1 MPTVLIVDDDKYTQ
15 TVLHTAF
22 SQDVA
27 FAGLEVQA
35 ITADNG
41 EDGLAAFREH
51 RPQVVATDLRMPR
64 MDGVALCRAI
74 RAEPGGADV
83 HLIAM
88 SGASRDAAA
97 ADTVRRELGADVFA
111 KPYQL
116 RDMAAYIAALLAGD
130 KPRAKTAAA
139 TSNEVQSGDL
149 SEQPLP
155 ALLFGLLEDQ
165 ATGELTLRRGR
176 VDKRIELMVGHPLSV
191 WSSAREEAL
200 GAFLVLLGII
210 RESDLKRALQ
220 WAARRKDKVSEALI
234 NLGIVTPENMVSHLT
249 MHTCHKLVQTL
260 RWPDGTWQ
268 FQPHRQSP
276 SGPRG
281 NPIDMI
287 PLVLQGLRHTTSF
300 DMLPERVVALDGKPL
315 TLTPR
320 GHRLLPSVRQYLSS
334 KLADEW
340 TEGNTTG
347 ALLAAGVERGELYA
361 TIDALLLCGAVRAHD
376 RVPGHVPAQDSGPLS
391 GRGDETSS
399 RDSSDFSVEELS
411 EHSQHQ
417 RAGRGSEEAARELY
431 AMLFDDPGIM
441 SPVHVGELP
450 IELPDEDDLD
460 SRSADSGVI
469 EVATLKRTVDTVTA
483 ESESNY
489 ARRLVLK
496 EYLRIQGR
504 DYYELL
510 EVERGASGAVITQ
523 AVTKRRTKFSLD
535 WFARYDLGRD
545 YAKLEEIHAAYDRA
559 ERVLA
564 DPEKRAAYDR
574 SLSGGERRHSEP
586 GLIAEISFH
595 AGLDLLQH
603 GSYEGAVEKLEAA
616 VAASPDEADYHAA
629 LGWARYLK
637 GNRTARAADIAR
649 PHLNQGLAINPDH
662 ALSHEYKGLISAEQ
676 GTDEEEV
683 IFHLERAL
691 YADPGRTEALAALE
705 TIWKRRGELR
715 PLERQYRRLIYH
727 IARSDPKR
735 ECQLWMKL
743 AELYRNELQEP
754 ANARIAYESAARL
767 APSDQSVQE
776 ALAELDRGAP
786 ERFAERRASLRRQWR
801 REPVNPEAGRVLMR
815 AALAAN
821 HPDAAFLAASALVAR
836 GCADEEAEA
845 FYLRH
850 RPRFVIR
857 AQRQLDAQLW
867 EHLRHPYD
875 SLALGTLFALI
886 APAVER
892 SFPLG
897 PEDLDV
903 DATMIVAEADL
914 PEAFVRV
921 RAYVAHMLGVP
932 TPRVFVR
939 PDFGHQIHVGALGP
953 PVLLAGDEAL
963 TSPERTELSFRLGRA
978 MTYLLP
984 GRTIAGSRPARLLKT
999 AVLAMFA
1006 QLHPGAGMEDPS
1018 GQLAQMQASL
1028 GLVPPDA
1035 LAQAYEIVAQLTTE
1049 SQSLNLSRWVRAL
1062 GRTANRV
1069 GLLLCGDLPAAVR
1082 FARDSGTTEGIDDL
1096 IDFAVSEAFT
1106 ELRVQTG
1113 LSIDV

>member
-74 RAEPGGADV
+74 RAEPGGAQV

-116 RDMAAYIAALLAGD
+116 RDMAAYIASLLAGD
-130 KPRAKTAAA
+130 APRARTAAV
-139 TSNEVQSGDL
+139 TSNQAQSGDL
-149 SEQPLP
+149 SERPLP
-155 ALLFGLLEDQ
+155 ALLFDLLEAQ

-176 VDKRIELMVGHPLSV
+176 IEKRIEIIVGHPLSV

-200 GAFLVLLGII
+200 GAFLVSLGII

-234 NLGIVTPENMVSHLT
+234 TLGLVTPENMVSHLT

-260 RWPDGTWQ
+260 RWPDGTWR

-300 DMLPERVVALDGKPL
+300 DMLPERVIALDGKPL

-320 GHRLLPSVRQYLSS
+320 GHRLLPAVRQYLSS

-376 RVPGHVPAQDSGPLS
+376 RSPERGP
-391 GRGDETSS
+391 GDEDDTSS

-417 RAGRGSEEAARELY
+417 RAGRGSEEEARELY

-450 IELPDEDDLD
+450 IELPDEDDMD

-469 EVATLKRTVDTVTA
+469 EVATLKRTVEAVTA

-510 EVERGASGAVITQ
+510 EVERDASGAAVTQ
-523 AVTKRRTKFSLD
+523 AVTRRRTKFSLD

-559 ERVLA
+559 ERILG

-574 SLSGGERRHSEP
+574 SISGGERRHSEP

-662 ALSHEYKGLISAEQ
+662 APSHEYKGLISAEQ
-676 GTDEEEV
+676 GTDEEEA
-683 IFHLERAL
+683 IIHLERAL

-715 PLERQYRRLIYH
+715 PLERQYRRLIYR

-735 ECQLWMKL
+735 ECKLWLKL

-754 ANARIAYESAARL
+754 DNARIAYESAARL
-767 APSDQSVQE
+767 APSDQSVQQ
-776 ALAELDRGAP
+776 ALAELDRDAP

-801 REPVNPEAGRVLMR
+801 REPVNPEPGRALMR

-821 HPDAAFLAASALVAR
+821 QPDAAFLAASALMAR

-875 SLALGTLFALI
+875 SPALGTLFALI

-897 PEDLDV
+897 PDDLDV
-903 DATMIVAEADL
+903 DATMAVAESDL

-921 RAYVAHMLGVP
+921 RAYAAHMLGVP
-932 TPRVFVR
+932 APRVFVR
-939 PDFGHQIHVGALGP
+939 PDFGHQVHVGALSP

-984 GRTIAGSRPARLLKT
+984 GRTIAASRPARLLKT
-999 AVLAMFA
+999 TVLAMFG
-1006 QLHPGAGMEDPS
+1006 QIHPDAAMDDPS

-1028 GLVPPDA
+1028 SQVAPEA
-1035 LAQAYEIVAQLTTE
+1035 LARAYEIVAQLTAE

-1096 IDFAVSEAFT
+1096 VDFAVSEAFT